1 MGILFL
7 LTIYTSMEV
16 YTILEVVFIL
26 LALFLPN
33 GRKERPFRQ
42 FPFITFQYRVDC
54 AIRYF
59 PGVAGSILAAV
70 FFAFTVDGFLVEPHA
85 MELVKLNQLNYE
97 AEGAERIETALA
109 VSRQNFISSAVFLI
123 FA

>member
-16 YTILEVVFIL
+16 YTILEVVLIL

-33 GRKERPFRQ
+33 GRKERPLRQ
-42 FPFITFQYRVDC
+42 FPFVTFQYRIDS

-59 PGVAGSILAAV
+59 SGIAGAFSRRC
-70 FFAFTVDGFLVEPHA
+70 FFPFTVEGFLVEPHA
-85 MELVKLNQLNYE
+85 MKLVKLNQLNYE

-109 VSRQNFISSAVFLI
+109 VSCQNFISSAVFLI